1 MNYSFANDELFLL
14 CIINGSE
21 TVTGLADPF
30 GMLSDEEAE
39 QAVKETVSV
48 LENRKVIYRENGKLK
63 ISSEYEK
70 CVRAITE
77 YSTSYILVNKTDSD
91 EFVFVNSDKAVHMFR
106 EGEQKVVLE
115 FLDTKTSLKEFFRK
129 RYTGIIVPDDTLQ
142 YMISVSSEIIDK
154 AIEQVKYGNMEKA
167 LEIMD
172 SDELERDEM
181 TAMLDAV
188 VYPTS
193 SETIIAR
200 DFGAEKN
207 NETIM
212 KICNTP
218 ACSRIIKIST
228 TDKCR
233 NTLIFKATADDITK
247 MLFEF

>member
-14 CIINGSE
+14 CIINGNE
-21 TVTGLADPF
+21 TVTGLVDSF
-30 GMLSDEEAE
+30 GMLSDIEAE
-39 QAVKETVSV
+39 RAVKETVSE
-48 LENRKVIYRENGKLK
+48 LESRKVIYRENGELK

-77 YSTSYILVNKTDSD
+77 YSTSYVLVNKAGSD
-91 EFVFVNSDKAVHMFR
+91 EFVFVNTDEAVHMFR

-115 FLDTKTSLKEFFRK
+115 FFAGNSELKEFFRK
-129 RYTGIIVPDDTLQ
+129 RYNGIIVPDDTLQ
-142 YMISVSSEIIDK
+142 YMISVSSDIIDK

-200 DFGAEKN
+200 SFEPGRND
-207 NETIM
+207 ETVM